1 MKVRSKKVGLPPMVS
16 MVRRFAS
23 LVLVLFFVASCSRNQ
38 SRDVSLA
45 TDSRFLILYG
55 QQSDPSFDKLNVNDV
70 FGGTAPNIMVYSKTP
85 VGLIHAYNAKG
96 NFLYTI
102 NGGGNI
108 AFTNA
113 DKITLDARLTAPV
126 RLVILKRLAPTTV
139 QLMLKSTI
147 PAGNNKYLLAVAEN
161 STTLNKLEK

>member
-1 MKVRSKKVGLPPMVS
+1 
-16 MVRRFAS
+16 
-23 LVLVLFFVASCSRNQ
+23 
-38 SRDVSLA
+38 
-45 TDSRFLILYG
+45 
-55 QQSDPSFDKLNVNDV
+55 
-70 FGGTAPNIMVYSKTP
+70 MVYSKTP

-102 NGGGNI
+102 NGEGNI

-147 PAGNNKYLLAVAEN
+147 PAGTNKYLLAVAEN